1 MFSSVINC
9 NFAKKLMIMEI
20 TYRSLNLNKA
30 IMTILLLML
39 PVFALGAINDSE
51 KYDKTI
57 VVAADGSG
65 DYATIGEALKK
76 LKGDSEE
83 KVRIYVKDGIYHEKL
98 LVNYTVNNLTI
109 EGESRH
115 GTVITNGDYASLNN
129 MGTSGSYTLRI
140 DGNNIT
146 LKNLTIENSAG
157 RVGQAVALHTTG
169 DKIHVIDCNITG
181 NQDTL
186 YASGRNA
193 RNLYDNCYICGTVDF
208 IFGAA
213 TALFRNC
220 HIHALGNGYL
230 TAASTAID
238 NPVGYVFHNCKVTAA
253 DEAEKVHLGRP
264 WRPHACTYFIECEL
278 PANITPEGW
287 HNWGKTENEATARY
301 AEYKCTGPGANAQQ
315 RVAWRKSLSDME
327 AMDLTNPAI
336 IFNKVTDWVTE

>member
-1 MFSSVINC
+1 MKPRIFSL
-9 NFAKKLMIMEI
+9 FLA
-20 TYRSLNLNKA
+20 
-30 IMTILLLML
+30 LLPLYAWA
-39 PVFALGAINDSE
+39 VFADTGS
-51 KYDKTI
+51 YDKTI
-57 VVAADGSG
+57 VVAADGYG
-65 DYATIGEALKK
+65 DYSTIVAAIKK
-76 LKGDSEE
+76 IRGDSEE
-83 KVRIYVKDGIYHEKL
+83 KIRIYVKNGIYQEKI
-98 LVNYTVNNLTI
+98 LVNYTINNLTI

-140 DGNNIT
+140 DGNNVT

-238 NPVGYVFHNCKVTAA
+238 NPVGYVFHKCKITAA
-253 DEAEKVHLGRP
+253 DEAEKVYLGRP
-264 WRPHACTYFIECEL
+264 WRPYACTYFIECEL
-278 PANITPEGW
+278 PVNIMPEGW
-287 HNWGKTENEATARY
+287 HNWGKAENESTARY
-301 AEYKCTGPGANAQQ
+301 AEYKCTGPGANATQ
-315 RVAWRKSLSDME
+315 RVGWLNTLTGME
-327 AMDLTNPAI
+327 ADDLINPAV
-336 IFNKVTDWVTE
+336 IFSKVSDWMVK